1 MPKTPLQPSSVAV
14 PKNPYSPGVK
24 QGRFVFT
31 SGQIPLDTRGNLV
44 GLGDVSA
51 QTDQVMKNVQAV
63 LAEGGA
69 MMEDVVKCTVFL
81 ADIRNFQAMNE
92 VYAKYFPGS
101 NKPSRSTV
109 QATLARPDILVEIEA
124 IAVLDE

>member
-24 QGRFVFT
+24 QGGFVFT
-31 SGQIPLDTRGNLV
+31 SGQIPMDVQGNLV
-44 GLGDVSA
+44 GPGDVPA

-69 MMEDVVKCTVFL
+69 KMEDVVKCTVFL

>member
-1 MPKTPLQPSSVAV
+1 MPFTPIAYTPHPPFPGEMYFPTNLVSTLYRRRKIPKTPLQPSSVAV

-44 GLGDVSA
+44 GLGDVPA

-69 MMEDVVKCTVFL
+69 MMEDV
-81 ADIRNFQAMNE
+81 I
-92 VYAKYFPGS
+92 
-101 NKPSRSTV
+101 
-109 QATLARPDILVEIEA
+109 
-124 IAVLDE
+124 